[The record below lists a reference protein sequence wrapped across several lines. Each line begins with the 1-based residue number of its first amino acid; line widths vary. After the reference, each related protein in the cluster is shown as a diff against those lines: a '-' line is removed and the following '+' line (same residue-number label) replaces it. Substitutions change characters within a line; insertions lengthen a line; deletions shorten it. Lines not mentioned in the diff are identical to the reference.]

1 MTSIELIDKKEQL
14 QLRAENILS
23 GAEKESRKLTDEESA
38 NFNEI
43 VKQIEVADTELREIT
58 DNLNKRN
65 NNKSIMEKFSLLK
78 AVADRANGKQLDE
91 RAQEVVNAGI
101 AEMRKAGISY
111 SGDIVLPMEFRA
123 DVQATVATAGKEN
136 VATDVLGILPALR
149 AKSVLVQAGANYMT
163 GLTGNISIPVYSGS
177 NVTWEGEVAAAKD
190 GAGTFA
196 EVKLEPKRLTAYV
209 DVSKQFLIQD
219 SNSAEELLKMD
230 IVNAITEKLEK
241 TLLGSAAGT
250 ATMPA
255 GMFNGVTADTAAV
268 TYADVV
274 NMEAALEG
282 ANVSGDIKFIVAPT
296 AKAVLKTTV
305 KGANA
310 NAGFIMQN
318 GEVEGYNVLC
328 SSAVAAKGVVMGN
341 FSDYVIG
348 QWGGI
353 ELTVDP
359 YTQAANGK
367 VRLVVNAYFDAKPRR
382 AEAFVKRVLK

>member
-14 QLRAENILS
+14 QIRAENILS

-43 VKQIEVADTELREIT
+43 LNQIKVADTELREIT
-58 DNLNKRN
+58 NNLNKESN
-65 NNKSIMEKFSLLK
+65 YKTTMENFSLLK
-78 AVADRANGKQLDE
+78 AVAARANGKQLDE

-111 SGDIVLPMEFRA
+111 SGDIVLPMEYRA
-123 DVQATVATAGKEN
+123 DVQATVEGAGKEN

-163 GLTGNISIPVYSGS
+163 GLTSNFSIPVYSGA
-177 NVTWEGEVAAAKD
+177 NVTWEGEVAEAKD
-190 GAGTFA
+190 GAGEFTD
-196 EVKLEPKRLTAYV
+196 VKLEPKRLTAYV

-241 TLLGSAAGT
+241 TILGDAAGT

-255 GMFNGVTADTAAV
+255 GMFDGVSADTAAV
-268 TYADVV
+268 TYLDVV
-274 NMEAALEG
+274 NMEAELED
-282 ANVSGDIKFIVAPT
+282 ANVSGDIKFIVSPT
-296 AKAVLKTTV
+296 AKAVLKTTQ
-305 KGANA
+305 KGE

-318 GEVEGYNVLC
+318 GEVEGYDVLC
-328 SSAVAAKGVVMGN
+328 SSAVAPKGVVMGN
-341 FSDYVIG
+341 FSDFVIG

>member
-58 DNLNKRN
+58 NTLNKRTD
-65 NNKSIMEKFSLLK
+65 NKTIMENFSLLK

-149 AKSVLVQAGANYMT
+149 AKSVLVQAGATYMT
-163 GLTGNISIPVYSGS
+163 GLTGNVSIPVYSGS
-177 NVTWEGEVAAAKD
+177 NVTWEGEVAAASD
-190 GAGTFA
+190 GAGTFS
-196 EVKLEPKRLTAYV
+196 EVKFEPKRLTAYV

-219 SNSAEELLKMD
+219 SNSAEELLKND

-241 TLLGSAAGT
+241 TLLGNAAGT
-250 ATMPA
+250 TTMPA
-255 GMFNGVTADTAAV
+255 GIFNGVTADTAAV

-274 NMEAALEG
+274 NMEATLED

-318 GEVEGYNVLC
+318 GEVEGYDVLC
-328 SSAVAAKGVVMGN
+328 SSAVASKGIVMGN

-382 AEAFVKRVLK
+382 AGAFVKRVLK